1 LSATCNNP
9 YIFINVCCLYFKKL
23 SLQILIMLFILQ
35 ENSRDLEQELEAQL
49 EQADTR
55 FRELQIVSS
64 RCQNE
69 NEAYKSRL
77 EQLQQQYHHQLTEM
91 EDELV
96 QRRGSNDEYVTY
108 IRELEQRN
116 DEFERSTRIMH
127 ATIEDLETKLNSA
140 IERNAFIESELDEK
154 ETLKTAVILT
164 LIQVQRQFLI
174 FLRIQVQRLKDES
187 RDLRQELKVRERR
200 ELPDVENKKNIDLT
214 KSHDR
219 LIRFDADSS
228 VSGMYMR
235 SAHAATCG

>member
-1 LSATCNNP
+1 
-9 YIFINVCCLYFKKL
+9 
-23 SLQILIMLFILQ
+23 M
-35 ENSRDLEQELEAQL
+35 EQELEAQL

-96 QRRGSNDEYVTY
+96 QRRGSNEEYITY
-108 IRELEQRN
+108 IRELEQKN

-154 ETLKTAVILT
+154 ESLKTAVNLN
-164 LIQVQRQFLI
+164 LLLQ
-174 FLRIQVQRLKDES
+174 
-187 RDLRQELKVRERR
+187 QE
-200 ELPDVENKKNIDLT
+200 
-214 KSHDR
+214 
-219 LIRFDADSS
+219 
-228 VSGMYMR
+228 
-235 SAHAATCG
+235 

>member
-1 LSATCNNP
+1 
-9 YIFINVCCLYFKKL
+9 
-23 SLQILIMLFILQ
+23 MLFILQ

-164 LIQVQRQFLI
+164 LVQVERQFLI

-235 SAHAATCG
+235 STHDATCG

>member
-1 LSATCNNP
+1 MCKNYLSK
-9 YIFINVCCLYFKKL
+9 FWSV
-23 SLQILIMLFILQ
+23 MLFILQ

-164 LIQVQRQFLI
+164 LVQVRRQFLI

-235 SAHAATCG
+235 STHDATCGWKWAIRSVEISMIR

>member
-1 LSATCNNP
+1 
-9 YIFINVCCLYFKKL
+9 
-23 SLQILIMLFILQ
+23 MLFILQ

-164 LIQVQRQFLI
+164 LVQVQRQFLI
-174 FLRIQVQRLKDES
+174 FFVNSGSTAEGRVPRFEAGAESEGEKRI
-187 RDLRQELKVRERR
+187 
-200 ELPDVENKKNIDLT
+200 
-214 KSHDR
+214 
-219 LIRFDADSS
+219 A
-228 VSGMYMR
+228 
-235 SAHAATCG
+235 

>member
-1 LSATCNNP
+1 
-9 YIFINVCCLYFKKL
+9 
-23 SLQILIMLFILQ
+23 MLFILQ

-49 EQADTR
+49 EQA
-55 FRELQIVSS
+55 ELQIVSS
-64 RCQNE
+64 RCQKE

-96 QRRGSNDEYVTY
+96 QRWGSNDEYVTY

-164 LIQVQRQFLI
+164 LVQVQQQFLI
-174 FLRIQVQRLKDES
+174 FFVNSGSTAEGRVPRF
-187 RDLRQELKVRERR
+187 LRQELKVRERR

-228 VSGMYMR
+228 VKGMYMR
-235 SAHAATCG
+235 STHDSTCGWKWAIRSVEISMIR

>member
-1 LSATCNNP
+1 
-9 YIFINVCCLYFKKL
+9 
-23 SLQILIMLFILQ
+23 MLFILQ